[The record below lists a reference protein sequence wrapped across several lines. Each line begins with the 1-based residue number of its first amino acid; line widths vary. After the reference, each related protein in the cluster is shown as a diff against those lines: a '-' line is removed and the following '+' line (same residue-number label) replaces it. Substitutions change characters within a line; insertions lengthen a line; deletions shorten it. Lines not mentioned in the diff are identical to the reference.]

1 MDRCFNI
8 WKDQLSLGLF
18 YIYIYNRLYITE
30 WPIPLQ
36 GIMSTKSYKANWSE
50 WELVASMPDPK
61 TKKEHLT
68 DTIVTDT
75 TDVSWL

>member
-1 MDRCFNI
+1 
-8 WKDQLSLGLF
+8 
-18 YIYIYNRLYITE
+18 
-30 WPIPLQ
+30 
-36 GIMSTKSYKANWSE
+36 MSTKSYKANWSE